1 MSTQSALTLNSL
13 KPTPGHLLVQ
23 PADTEKQTD
32 SGIYLPE
39 SHDEAPLYGTVVSVG
54 SDLLTE
60 SGTTIKAPAKVGDMV
75 VYKKWGG
82 SEFTLG
88 QSNYQFLKFE
98 DILAVASNS
107 KKGNHSQNK

>member
-1 MSTQSALTLNSL
+1 MSTQSTLTLNSL

-23 PADTEKQTD
+23 PADTEKQTA

-39 SHDEAPLYGTVVSVG
+39 SHDEAPLYGTVVAVG

-75 VYKKWGG
+75 VYKKWRGN
-82 SEFTLG
+82 EFTLG
-88 QSNYQFLKFE
+88 QVDYQFLKFE
-98 DILAVASNS
+98 DILAVASSS
-107 KKGNHSQNK
+107 KKQ